1 MDREKLT
8 PAIKRQITRD
18 WASALPTLTVWKPMW
33 LVRRHGP
40 MLYGLCLDGAAQPDA
55 YIPTVFTH
63 CLANPFP
70 AISFIGNAPVPDRAG
85 TSTKVRWML
94 HAEKFG
100 PMAQLLA
107 QRHPPLQSGALG
119 LNDLLKHYREYLRGD
134 YGRNNQWMVGH
145 FTAMAFSA
153 ALLGQQDVAQRVLDR
168 AAALTRSWPPSVRTA
183 LGTVAEWE
191 QTLRVEMKNPTTLAA
206 NVAAEVIKHK
216 VDKLPDLGLGAF
228 AGSLDSIDTLG
239 A

>member
-1 MDREKLT
+1 MDRERLT
-8 PAIKRQITRD
+8 PATKRQITRD

-70 AISFIGNAPVPDRAG
+70 AISLTGNAPVPDRVG
-85 TSTKVRWML
+85 TSTKVRWMS
-94 HAEKFG
+94 HGEKFG
-100 PMAQLLA
+100 PMAQFLA
-107 QRHPPLQSGALG
+107 QRHPPLQNGALG
-119 LNDLLKHYREYLRGD
+119 LDALLEHYRAYLRGD
-134 YGRNNQWMVGH
+134 YGKNNQWMVGH
-145 FTAMAFSA
+145 FTAMALSA
-153 ALLGQQDVAQRVLDR
+153 AWMGQLDVAQRVLDR
-168 AAALTRSWPPSVRTA
+168 AAAIMQSWPLSVRTA

-191 QTLRVEMKNPTTLAA
+191 QALRIEVKNPATLAA

-216 VDKLPDLGLGAF
+216 VDLLPDMGLGAF
-228 AGSLDSIDTLG
+228 AGPLDSIDTLG
-239 A
+239 T